1 VVHTYINAM
10 PHQVMGYF
18 ADRSK
23 AMVVAAETL
32 DVTYTVDTALLQIPI
47 PIPTVSDRESLYR
60 SVKFRN
66 DEERSYTTVFYTVE
80 DERKPVVKGKVR
92 IESLAATVVK
102 EAPGT
107 EGEKSEVWR
116 MSRTN
121 FKFGVALG
129 FINSLAAT
137 TAAELI
143 VAPLE
148 KLKLNVERLLK
159 EYKPPE
165 HFVEELDLTWKGGL
179 WRMALEAAL
188 GVQYLHH
195 HRYERER
202 SERKGGL
209 GEASK
214 RSPNP
219 TNFCAQVLER
229 WGEAAQRGDQRG
241 GGGGG
246 GVEGASEASASEES

>member
-1 VVHTYINAM
+1 VVHTYINAT

-18 ADRSK
+18 ADRSRE
-23 AMVVAAETL
+23 MVVAVETL
-32 DVTYTVDTALLQIPI
+32 DETYTVDTALLQIPI

-80 DERKPVVKGKVR
+80 DERKPVEGGKVR
-92 IESLAATVVK
+92 IESLAALVVK
-102 EAPGT
+102 ESPGT

-116 MSRTN
+116 MARTD
-121 FKFGVALG
+121 FKFARGLG
-129 FINSLAAT
+129 FINKVAAT
-137 TAAELI
+137 KAGEVI
-143 VAPLE
+143 VTPFE
-148 KLKLNVERLLK
+148 TLKLNVERLLK

-195 HRYERER
+195 HRYW
-202 SERKGGL
+202 SDGG
-209 GEASK
+209 K
-214 RSPNP
+214 RHNGA
-219 TNFCAQVLER
+219 TNQVE
-229 WGEAAQRGDQRG
+229 EEE
-241 GGGGG
+241 
-246 GVEGASEASASEES
+246 EGWKVRAKRAHEKNHESAP